1 MSFTFIIVLI
11 VSLCMPAAALDRESR
26 GVLNS
31 VSNLVATLD
40 GDMEVL
46 RRGLPFDLTATIVF
60 PPIRPHDSIIV
71 RDGTGTGCIKDRSL
85 HHPPLRIGDVIRANG
100 NTGVENKT
108 AVAKC
113 LKLAVVSH
121 TRPSPPATVGFQEF
135 LSGMHDRNV
144 VRVVGVVDDV
154 FRDEIDSD
162 WTFLLLRCGTDTI
175 YAASPSPDINS
186 GDMQPLIG
194 AEVAITGLCAIN
206 DNGLR
211 RQIGRLLL
219 IGGRRD
225 IEMLRKPEA
234 DPFAAPE
241 LGDRR
246 FSHPLDV
253 PMQTR
258 HRASGL
264 VLASWGG
271 QSLLIRRANGMVMR
285 VELADGPPP
294 QYGMTVEVIGFPE
307 TDLYRINLTRAVWRP
322 LETDGVTMSN
332 DVPLEICSRDIIAR
346 GPERA
351 VVKSELHGQTIRIK
365 GNVRSLPTT
374 GEDGRIYI
382 EDGSVLVPID
392 ASSQRNATEDI
403 EIGCQIEATGTCV
416 MELDNWRPNSAFPQ
430 IKGFMVVVRTP
441 EDIRILSRPPWW
453 TTGRLLA
460 VICALFGLLAAI
472 FVWNR
477 MLNRRAERRGREL
490 AEEKVAHVTSDLKV
504 YERTRLAVELH
515 DSLSQNLTGVSL
527 AIRAAN
533 RLADSNPDGMRR
545 SLDLAAKTLDSCR
558 EELRNCLWDLRN
570 QTLEEN
576 DMNEAI
582 HQTLAPHIDG
592 AKLSIRFNVPR
603 ERLSDNTTH
612 SILHIIRELAS
623 NAIRHGNATEIRIA
637 GAIENG
643 RLLFSVSDN
652 GSGFNPENRP
662 TATDGHFGLQGIQ
675 DRVDGLEGDMT
686 IQSTPGK
693 GTKVSIS
700 IKATAPPNK
709 SATST
714 RLNPEPE
721 TRNTQCQR

>member
-1 MSFTFIIVLI
+1 MSFTFIIVMI

-85 HHPPLRIGDVIRANG
+85 RHPPLRIGDVIRANG

-113 LKLAVVSH
+113 LKLEVVSH
-121 TRPSPPATVGFQEF
+121 IRPSPPATVGFQEF
-135 LSGMHDRNV
+135 LSGVHDRNV
-144 VRVVGVVDDV
+144 VRVVGVVDHV
-154 FRDEIDSD
+154 FRDEIHRD

-186 GDMQPLIG
+186 GDLQPLIG
-194 AEVAITGLCAIN
+194 AKVSITGLCAMN

-246 FSHPLDV
+246 FPHPLDV

-258 HRASGL
+258 HRASGY
-264 VLASWGG
+264 VLAAWGEG
-271 QSLLIRRANGMVMR
+271 SFLIRRASGMVMR

-294 QYGMTVEVIGFPE
+294 QYGMTVEVVGFPE

-322 LETDGVTMSN
+322 LATDGVPMSN

-351 VVKSELHGQTIRIK
+351 VVKSELHGKTIRIK
-365 GNVRSLPTT
+365 GNVRSLPAVD
-374 GEDGRIYI
+374 GNGRIYM
-382 EDGSVLVPID
+382 EDGDDLVPVD
-392 ASSQRNATEDI
+392 VSAQPESVRTI
-403 EIGCQIEATGTCV
+403 EVGCQIEVTGTCV
-416 MELDNWRPNSAFPQ
+416 MELENWRPNSVFPQ
-430 IKGFMVVVRTP
+430 IKGFMVVVRKP
-441 EDIRILSRPPWW
+441 DDIRILARPPWW
-453 TTGRLLA
+453 TPRRLFA
-460 VICALFGLLAAI
+460 VIGTMLAALFAVFA
-472 FVWNR
+472 WNR

-533 RLADSNPDGMRR
+533 RLADSDPDGMRR
-545 SLDLAAKTLDSCR
+545 SLGLAAKTLDSCR

-576 DMNEAI
+576 DMNQAI
-582 HQTLAPHIDG
+582 RQTLAPHVGD

-623 NAIRHGNATEIRIA
+623 NAVRHGNATEMRIA
-637 GAIENG
+637 GAIEND

-652 GSGFNPENRP
+652 GSGFDPENRP

-686 IQSTPGK
+686 IQSAPGK
-693 GTKVSIS
+693 GTKVTIS
-700 IKATAPPNK
+700 LKT
-709 SATST
+709 TV
-714 RLNPEPE
+714 PE
-721 TRNTQCQR
+721 